1 MKFNAKK
8 CNIMR
13 VSRSRKPL
21 QHFYSLGNEILQE
34 VSDAKYLGIQIDNK
48 LDWNKH
54 ISTVAARG
62 QSKLAFLNRNLK
74 GCPKKLRDTA
84 YISLITNTNTNNF
97 ILDIKYGTISV
108 TIIYINK
115 HDSRLNPG
123 NRYKDIC
130 RGTSVTDR
138 LPGQ

>member
-1 MKFNAKK
+1 MGHEIHAKK

-13 VSRSRKPL
+13 VPRFRKPL

-84 YISLITNTNTNNF
+84 YISLIRPA
-97 ILDIKYGTISV
+97 L
-108 TIIYINK
+108 
-115 HDSRLNPG
+115 
-123 NRYKDIC
+123 
-130 RGTSVTDR
+130 
-138 LPGQ
+138 